1 MNALWNR
8 TLARLPDWAQEL
20 MHVLLPALQVLLVLA
35 AAVLLQ
41 RLLRRLIRRV
51 AASYH
56 LPAEFNVLTLRL
68 SSFVV
73 FGSALLMALERL
85 GVSSAVLW
93 GAFTSFAAVG
103 AVAFFAAWSVL
114 SNVFCSLLIFTTRL
128 LRLGDHVE
136 VLENGDKPG
145 LKGRV
150 IDINL
155 IYTTLDESGDAGQG
169 TLLKVPNSLLFQRML
184 RQWHGPAGTPA
195 PLPPARPFHDAPDAA
210 TPPGPPAPPAPP

>member
-1 MNALWNR
+1 MNTLWSR
-8 TLARLPDWAQEL
+8 ILARLPDWAQEL
-20 MHVLLPALQVLLVLA
+20 LQVLLPALQVLLIMA

-68 SSFVV
+68 SSFVI

-128 LRLGDHVE
+128 LRLGDYVE

-150 IDINL
+150 VDINL
-155 IYTTLDESGDAGQG
+155 IYTTLDETGDAEQG
-169 TLLKVPNSLLFQRML
+169 TLLKVPNSLLFQRTL
-184 RQWHGPAGTPA
+184 RQWSGHASAPTPLPAKPFHETPA
-195 PLPPARPFHDAPDAA
+195 PLAP
-210 TPPGPPAPPAPP
+210 PPGPAAP